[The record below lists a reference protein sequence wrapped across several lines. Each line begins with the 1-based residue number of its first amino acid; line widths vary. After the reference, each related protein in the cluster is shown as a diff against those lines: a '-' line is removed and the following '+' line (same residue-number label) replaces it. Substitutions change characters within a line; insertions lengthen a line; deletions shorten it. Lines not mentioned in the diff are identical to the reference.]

1 MKSNAPKNYESR
13 GVFMQHKID
22 LHVPM
27 RNIILKILAREPDD
41 PPIFGHFEDRDDF
54 FRDLVTLGF
63 DFYELLE
70 LYLNAN
76 ALTEATVSSVVQ
88 NLPPSDKISRL
99 SRSQIRR
106 MVPHWTSSPY
116 HTATINIV
124 CEEIS
129 NHITNRDNGVF
140 VYNSNLNEKRPSAHN
155 DIYILIITELE
166 KVLVDIRRR
175 KTFKISFNEEGS
187 SC

>member
-1 MKSNAPKNYESR
+1 
-13 GVFMQHKID
+13 MQNKIE
-22 LHVPM
+22 LHVPVKS
-27 RNIILKILAREPDD
+27 IILKVLAREPDD
-41 PPIFGHFEDRDDF
+41 PPIFGRFEDRDDF

-76 ALTEATVSSVVQ
+76 ALTEASVLSVVQ
-88 NLPPSDKISRL
+88 NLPASDEINRL
-99 SRSQIRR
+99 SKSQIRR
-106 MVPHWTSSPY
+106 MIPHWTSSPY
-116 HTATINIV
+116 HTATIDAV

-129 NHITNRDNGVF
+129 SHIKNRDNGVF

-155 DIYILIITELE
+155 DVYILIIKELE

-175 KTFKISFNEEGS
+175 KTFKIFFNEEGA